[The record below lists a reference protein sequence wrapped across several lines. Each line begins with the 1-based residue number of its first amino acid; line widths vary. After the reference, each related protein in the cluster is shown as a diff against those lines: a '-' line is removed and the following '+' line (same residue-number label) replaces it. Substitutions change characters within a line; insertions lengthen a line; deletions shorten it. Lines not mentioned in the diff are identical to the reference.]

1 MNTFLI
7 GRKVRILHYPDF
19 SGRALLSYADEE
31 YPIPAAAAKEIIE
44 TLRSAQNQRMG
55 SEPAVP
61 RKKTDNTDD
70 E

>member
-19 SGRALLSYADEE
+19 SGRALLEYEEVE

-44 TLRSAQNQRMG
+44 ALRTAQNQRMG
-55 SEPAVP
+55 TEPP
-61 RKKTDNTDD
+61 DSTDR
-70 E
+70 